1 VFAATAAGLYADV
14 FAAQKALSAG
24 TERVHKPDPKRAA
37 LYETL
42 YQKYKKLGSFI
53 EGETK

>member
-1 VFAATAAGLYADV
+1 V